1 MAFPCVRTDY
11 RREYF
16 GLLQARRSCDRSGP
30 HMPGGRRY
38 GVGVLDAVGIVLMSS
53 GGVLLFAGWMMT
65 PVGERSGD
73 STESSAESG
82 STITVRVLVEVSLGR
97 R

>member
-1 MAFPCVRTDY
+1 
-11 RREYF
+11 
-16 GLLQARRSCDRSGP
+16 
-30 HMPGGRRY
+30 
-38 GVGVLDAVGIVLMSS
+38 
-53 GGVLLFAGWMMT
+53 VLLFAGWMMT